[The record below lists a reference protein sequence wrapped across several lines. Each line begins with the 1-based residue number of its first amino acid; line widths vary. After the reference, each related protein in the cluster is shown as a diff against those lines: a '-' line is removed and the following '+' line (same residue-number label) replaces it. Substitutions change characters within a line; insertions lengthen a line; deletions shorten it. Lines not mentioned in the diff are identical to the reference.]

1 MGNCVAPIKPKGL
14 TEHNYP
20 SRYLS
25 NKNTLGRIFDWCI
38 TILPLI
44 ELYWQMNKPRGAWK
58 TLSDSDFLGGIGN
71 SRAFGA
77 TACLLRNPILI
88 LCGVC
93 WTKFECILTKIL
105 MMSANRTRGARG
117 GLKLHCTLRLRGDA
131 NQCASDTLADSRVQK
146 PKNFLA
152 FFSRLLPQ
160 PQYER
165 IYWVF
170 VLN

>member
-58 TLSDSDFLGGIGN
+58 TLSDSDFFGGN
-71 SRAFGA
+71 REQSRLRRDHLSASESDFQIMR
-77 TACLLRNPILI
+77 CLLYKIRTYFESNPD
-88 LCGVC
+88 
-93 WTKFECILTKIL
+93 E
-105 MMSANRTRGARG
+105 
-117 GLKLHCTLRLRGDA
+117 
-131 NQCASDTLADSRVQK
+131 
-146 PKNFLA
+146 
-152 FFSRLLPQ
+152 
-160 PQYER
+160 E
-165 IYWVF
+165 
-170 VLN
+170 